1 MCLKQVD
8 HNSNPH
14 ILNIFIHTSV
24 QSATI
29 GLSYHFNVSHYIN
42 ETHWKGNR
50 VVVVNGDF
58 DEKNPRWHW
67 DSNPQPSDLVLVSTG
82 LGPLACKASHG
93 SPQAG
98 SHTSGKPKWSPVCNW
113 KLTQPTQSQLS
124 CSLAYKHLP
133 L

>member
-1 MCLKQVD
+1 MYNLPQLD
-8 HNSNPH
+8 FRIILMSH
-14 ILNIFIHTSV
+14 IILMKH
-24 QSATI
+24 I
-29 GLSYHFNVSHYIN
+29 G
-42 ETHWKGNR
+42 KGNR

-98 SHTSGKPKWSPVCNW
+98 SHASGKPKWSPVWNR
-113 KLTQPTQSQLS
+113 KLPQPTQSVFIQL
-124 CSLAYKHLP
+124 CSNLAQHGSQAPTKAYNTLF
-133 L
+133 